1 MFDLNLKVCNY
12 PRDREGCAFLYTGE
26 GSDDGSYNENDLL
39 GLAENHYE
47 NNNSRLIDEEANGGS
62 AGNNE
67 SSELEPAQPPERS
80 GPVTEG
86 SNAALSES
94 SPSNEEDSEAAW

>member
-12 PRDREGCAFLYTGE
+12 PRGREGCAFLYTGE

-39 GLAENHYE
+39 GLSE
-47 NNNSRLIDEEANGGS
+47 NNENGSRLVDEEERN

-67 SSELEPAQPPERS
+67 TSELEAQPPERS

-86 SNAALSES
+86 SNAALVES
-94 SPSNEEDSEAAW
+94 APTNEEDSEAAW

>member
-39 GLAENHYE
+39 GLSE
-47 NNNSRLIDEEANGGS
+47 NNNENTSRLAEEEESG

-67 SSELEPAQPPERS
+67 TAELEAQPPERS

-86 SNAALSES
+86 SNAALVEGAA
-94 SPSNEEDSEAAW
+94 PSNEEDSEAAW